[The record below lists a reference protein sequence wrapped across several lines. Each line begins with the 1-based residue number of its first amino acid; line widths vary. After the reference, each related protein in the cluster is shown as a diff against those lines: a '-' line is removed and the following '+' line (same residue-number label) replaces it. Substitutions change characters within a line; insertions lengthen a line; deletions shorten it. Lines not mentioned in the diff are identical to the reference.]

1 MIDGEHCKS
10 LSGTI
15 CAMEASII
23 RLPVVEGAKAE
34 VQNVKDA
41 FSSAVDVMQAM
52 GSSMCSLQPKVIFLS
67 GYGCRLL
74 SIFERVEGKEV
85 GRDLAQFA

>member
-1 MIDGEHCKS
+1 MIDGEHCNS

-41 FSSAVDVMQAM
+41 FSSAVDVMQAL
-52 GSSMCSLQPKVIFLS
+52 GSSMCSLQPKTDKFVEQ
-67 GYGCRLL
+67 
-74 SIFERVEGKEV
+74 SICASLGNNFYSLNSKLFR
-85 GRDLAQFA
+85 

>member
-1 MIDGEHCKS
+1 MIDGEHCNS

-41 FSSAVDVMQAM
+41 FSSAVDVMQAL
-52 GSSMCSLQPKVIFLS
+52 GSSMCSLQPKQTDKFVEQ
-67 GYGCRLL
+67 
-74 SIFERVEGKEV
+74 SICASLGNNFYSLNSKLFR
-85 GRDLAQFA
+85 